1 VSPRRPGSC
10 REVRRAQRTNQP
22 GLQLRGRL
30 VQEGGVTMTTIA
42 SPIFPSPMAGTCTR
56 RRRLDGRADDR
67 DRALSGAIILGFIW
81 LIRDGPSAGSSRLR
95 TRRWPSSTAAS
106 PRAPSPSTTTTSAE
120 TSSRVWQRGALIQAQ
135 LAAIEGPS
143 GDEDAPLLIGAA
155 VRRRGL
161 RASPPPTARAAGM
174 RLLRRP
180 PLGTAVTRK

>member
-1 VSPRRPGSC
+1 
-10 REVRRAQRTNQP
+10 
-22 GLQLRGRL
+22 
-30 VQEGGVTMTTIA
+30 MTTIA

-174 RLLRRP
+174 RLLRSLRWALLS
-180 PLGTAVTRK
+180 LGSERHGDGDTGRATRSELRCLIRQQPDYTLW